1 MADPDLQIG
10 GGGGKGGL
18 KFILSAPRASVWSKN
33 KGGNKGGGAGP
44 SPGSPTADVPRM
56 VANYDCVAGYL
67 LEFLRINIHLIR
79 SLNFYLVNF
88 SRKLTLNI
96 HQALPAM
103 KFPNMSS

>member
-10 GGGGKGGL
+10 GVGGREVSNLFYRPLGPQFGL
-18 KFILSAPRASVWSKN
+18 KIR
-33 KGGNKGGGAGP
+33 GGGP

-67 LEFLRINIHLIR
+67 LEFLRINIHLIP